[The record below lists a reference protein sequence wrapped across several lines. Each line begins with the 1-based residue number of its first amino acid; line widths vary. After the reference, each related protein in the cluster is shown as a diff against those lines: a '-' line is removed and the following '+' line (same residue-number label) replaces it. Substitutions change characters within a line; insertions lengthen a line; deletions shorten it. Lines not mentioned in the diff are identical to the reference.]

1 MSTKRRRAKKNK
13 NGLPIVIFVVAFF
26 CVAVGVKTIG
36 LHSKSAELEQ
46 QKESLESQIEQ
57 EEQRTKDLEELEKY
71 MKTKKYMEEVA
82 REKLGLVYPDEILIQ
97 PSNK

>member
-1 MSTKRRRAKKNK
+1 M
-13 NGLPIVIFVVAFF
+13 FVLIAFCSVA
-26 CVAVGVKTIG
+26 GIQTLLLKQQ
-36 LHSKSAELEQ
+36 SKELAEKQQLLE
-46 QKESLESQIEQ
+46 KSMES

-82 REKLGLVYPDEILIQ
+82 REKLGLVYPNEILIE